1 MINSTHRQVGFTLV
15 ELMITVAIV
24 GVLSA
29 IAIPAYN
36 GYIENSRN
44 SAALANA
51 ETLAGFEDTYFYEN
65 DTYLAGTY
73 DPSSGTDD
81 LTAALEWVPSGD
93 KDLYKYVVAA
103 GACGDLTKCYRI
115 TVSFISDPS
124 ISQTV
129 TRP

>member
-1 MINSTHRQVGFTLV
+1 MIKSTRKQTGFTLI
-15 ELMITVAIV
+15 ELMVTVAII

-29 IAIPAYN
+29 IAIPSYN
-36 GYIENSRN
+36 SYISNSQN

-51 ETLAGFEDTYFYEN
+51 TSLAGFEDTYFYEN
-65 DTYLAGTY
+65 DTYLVGSYTPPGANG
-73 DPSSGTDD
+73 
-81 LTAALEWVPSGD
+81 LAALEWTPSGD

-103 GACGDLTKCYRI
+103 GACGDITKCYTI
-115 TVSFISDPS
+115 TVSLIANAS

>member
-1 MINSTHRQVGFTLV
+1 MIKPIQQQTGFTLI
-15 ELMITVAIV
+15 ELMVTVAII

-29 IAIPAYN
+29 IAVPSYN
-36 GYIENSRN
+36 NYVRTSQLGTAR
-44 SAALANA
+44 ANA

-65 DTYLAGTY
+65 DTYLAGSYT
-73 DPSSGTDD
+73 PPGANG
-81 LTAALEWVPSGD
+81 LAALEWVPSGD
-93 KDLYKYVVAA
+93 KDLYSYVVTA
-103 GACGDLTKCYRI
+103 GACGDITKCYTI